1 MNLVNLTPSQ
11 IELIESF
18 KTIPPFDGM
27 ITTEP
32 GFIATLDQTDQLLV
46 TQYRGQLLSL
56 CVEIENELVFLR
68 AYTEAGGFGNELNH
82 LINLRAKSGFGSKK
96 STFIKW
102 YKRDYEKTKSELS
115 VFVDSADYLNK
126 IRDSIAHHAISGF
139 KCRSGFVPF
148 VFNGR
153 ETIIF
158 DGCCIDKMQSSID
171 ELFYHF
177 AKIREKVELPLT
189 GSHMRAI
196 KNAQL
201 KNEKT

>member
-1 MNLVNLTPSQ
+1 MNLVNLNSDQ
-11 IELIESF
+11 KKLIESF

-32 GFIATLDQTDQLLV
+32 GFLATLDQRDQVVV

-68 AYTEAGGFGNELNH
+68 AYTEIGKFGNELNDI
-82 LINLRAKSGFGSKK
+82 INQRAKSGFVSKK

-102 YKRDYEKTKSELS
+102 YKEEYKKTKSELS
-115 VFVDSADYLNK
+115 IFIDSADFLNT

-139 KCRSGFVPF
+139 KCQLGFVPF
-148 VFNGR
+148 IFNGR

-158 DGCCIDKMQSSID
+158 DKLCIDRMQSSID

-177 AKIREKVELPLT
+177 GEIRKNLKLPLT
-189 GSHMRAI
+189 GSHKRAI
-196 KNAQL
+196 NNIHL
-201 KNEKT
+201 KHEKT